1 MYYYST
7 YQYDGFDSDVGKV
20 EAEAEATFLLQGD
33 EHIC

>member
-7 YQYDGFDSDVGKV
+7 YQYDGFDSDVGEV
-20 EAEAEATFLLQGD
+20 EAEATFLLQGD